1 MDSEGDNLLDV
12 TVNVY
17 LVRNYHRIRVAP
29 T

>member
-17 LVRNYHRIRVAP
+17 LVRNYDRIRVAP
-29 T
+29 P